1 MEEGN
6 SEKETAEALANG
18 EDKSVAEVIPMEE
31 SHWGMR
37 VCPLED
43 ETIPFIGDNSDVEA
57 SAVATKEEAIKRAR
71 DLIEEADKEKKTIE
85 QFDEIRK
92 LCGGENDFNSFF
104 SVSTEK
110 KLREFFK
117 NICVCEASSSAGKDE
132 VGI

>member
-6 SEKETAEALANG
+6 SKKETAEALANG
-18 EDKSVAEVIPMEE
+18 EVETKSVAEVIPMEE

-43 ETIPFIGDNSDVEA
+43 EAIPFIGDNSDVEA
-57 SAVATKEEAIKRAR
+57 SAAATKEEAIKRAR

-92 LCGGENDFNSFF
+92 LCGGENDFNIT
-104 SVSTEK
+104 VTEK
-110 KLREFFK
+110 KLREFVK
-117 NICVCEASSSAGKDE
+117 NLCVGEARSSAGRDE

>member
-57 SAVATKEEAIKRAR
+57 SVAASKEEAVKRAR
-71 DLIEEADKEKKTIE
+71 ALIEEAEKEKRTME

-92 LCGGENDFNSFF
+92 LCGGENDFNITA
-104 SVSTEK
+104 TEK
-110 KLREFFK
+110 RFRGFVK
-117 NICVCEASSSAGKDE
+117 NLCVGDVSLSAARDE